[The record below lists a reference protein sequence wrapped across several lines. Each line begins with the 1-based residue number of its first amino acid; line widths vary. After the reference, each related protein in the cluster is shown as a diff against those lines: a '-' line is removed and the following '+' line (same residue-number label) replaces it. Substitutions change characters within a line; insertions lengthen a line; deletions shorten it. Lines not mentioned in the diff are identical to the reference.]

1 MFVGIVFWRWTE
13 LDDTVRTCIDLVIE
27 LQRTRYLI
35 EQPTSS
41 FFQRHP
47 ALDFST
53 YQDLPTKHFT
63 VSHNNKQ
70 YIMGLFW
77 SKGIGG
83 RHFGTSIHVD
93 KNGVRRGPWRFSL
106 GKFSC
111 FRA

>member
-1 MFVGIVFWRWTE
+1 MFGDHCVAPRLHRHGAYVKACHWTPPE
-13 LDDTVRTCIDLVIE
+13 ASWSLPRKSLA
-27 LQRTRYLI
+27 
-35 EQPTSS
+35 

-47 ALDFST
+47 ALDLST

-63 VSHNNKQ
+63 VPHNNNKQ
-70 YIMGLFW
+70 HTMGLFW